1 MIDIRSYISRFNVL
15 WPDLVAEPPWHL
27 TTNISSILGKRIPKL
42 GSEYRITNDVAIHS
56 TASVD
61 VHAII
66 KGPAIVGPGCFV
78 GAHAFLRGGV
88 FLDEYVSVGPGCE
101 LKTTFI
107 FSHSA
112 VAHFNF
118 IGDSVVGSRVNF
130 EGGSIVANHWN
141 ERSDKEIVVF
151 VDGKKLT
158 TGVQKFGSLVGDDTK
173 IGANAV
179 LSPGTILEKHAIVR
193 RLQLVEQGVGY

>member
-1 MIDIRSYISRFNVL
+1 MIDVVSYISRFNVV
-15 WPDLVAEPPWHL
+15 WPDLVEERPWHL
-27 TTNISSILGKRIPKL
+27 TSNISSRVSKRIQTL

-61 VHAII
+61 ERAII

-78 GAHAFLRGGV
+78 GAHAYLRGGV
-88 FLDEYVSVGPGCE
+88 FLDEYVVIGPGCE

-118 IGDSVVGSRVNF
+118 IGDSVIGSRVNF
-130 EGGSIVANHWN
+130 EAGSIAANHWN
-141 ERSDKEIVVF
+141 ERSDKEIF
-151 VDGKKLT
+151 VLSNGKILA

-179 LSPGTILEKHAIVR
+179 LSPGTILEKHTIVR
-193 RLQLVEQGVGY
+193 RLELVEQRG